1 MPSVVIVGGGL
12 AGLSTAV
19 ALAPHGYD
27 ITILEARTRL
37 GGRASSFYDPG
48 STEWV
53 DTCQHVSMGCCT
65 AFHDFCKTLGVL
77 PLLEPQPTLFFQ
89 TPDRR
94 TSRFKADPWPA
105 PFHLARALASAHYL
119 SMSEKLRVASG
130 VIRLVLEKKDLDEP
144 LLPWL
149 KKHAQSERT
158 IRRFWAV
165 VLVSALNDTV
175 DQLGTKYA
183 RKVFFDGF
191 LKDRDGFTVH
201 LPTVPLARLYG
212 EELHA
217 WCRKWNVTIRED
229 CAVRSIEPNEKPF
242 CVRTRN
248 GDVHLADRVVLAVPF
263 DRVNSLLPESWA
275 NRQEFAN
282 LENLTPSPITSVH
295 VWTDRAVMTHPHVVI
310 VDGLGHWIFNR
321 GRTSTGEWY
330 QQVVISATRELA
342 TWGREK
348 ITEAVLAELHQL
360 LPDLATARVLRSR
373 VITEHKATFSAVPGV
388 DQLRP
393 TQATSIPGLFLAG
406 DYTQT
411 GWPATMEG
419 AVRSGQ
425 MASGAIRA
433 AEGP

>member
-1 MPSVVIVGGGL
+1 
-12 AGLSTAV
+12 V

-27 ITILEARTRL
+27 ITVLEARSRL

-130 VIRLVLEKKDLDEP
+130 VIRLVFEKKDLDEP

-149 KKHAQSERT
+149 KKHGQSERT

-183 RKVFFDGF
+183 RKVFVDGF

-201 LPTVPLARLYG
+201 VPMVPLARLYG
-212 EELHA
+212 EELRA
-217 WCRKWNVTIRED
+217 WLAKWNVTILED
-229 CAVRSIEPNEKPF
+229 DAVKTVEPQGSQF
-242 CVRTRN
+242 RVTTR
-248 GDVHLADRVVLAVPF
+248 GGEEHLAERVVLAVPF
-263 DRVNSLLPESWA
+263 DRVNSIIPPEWVQHA
-275 NRQEFAN
+275 EFAN
-282 LENLTPSPITSVH
+282 LEKLSPSPITSVH
-295 VWTDRAVMTHPHVVI
+295 VWTDREVMTLPHVVI
-310 VDGLGHWIFNR
+310 IDGLGHWIFNR
-321 GRTSTGEWY
+321 GRTANGEWY
-330 QQVVISATRELA
+330 LQVVISATRELA
-342 TWGREK
+342 NWGREK
-348 ITEAVLAELHQL
+348 ITEAVLAELQQL
-360 LPDLATARVLRSR
+360 LPELAQAKVLRSR

-388 DQLRP
+388 DKLRP
-393 TQATSIPGLFLAG
+393 AQATSIPGLFLAG

-425 MASGAIRA
+425 LAAQAIRA
-433 AEGP
+433 AEGL

>member
-1 MPSVVIVGGGL
+1 MPSVVIVGAGL

-19 ALAPHGYD
+19 ALAPHGD
-27 ITILEARTRL
+27 QITLLEARARL
-37 GGRASSFYDPG
+37 GGRASSFYDPS

-89 TPDRR
+89 TTDRR
-94 TSRFKADPWPA
+94 LSRFRADPWPA

-119 SMSEKLRVASG
+119 SMTEKLRVAYG
-130 VIRLVLEKKDLDEP
+130 VVRLVLEQKDRDEP
-144 LLPWL
+144 LMPWL
-149 KKHAQSERT
+149 LQHGQTERT
-158 IRRFWAV
+158 IKRFWAV

-183 RKVFFDGF
+183 RKVFVDGF

-201 LPTVPLARLYG
+201 VPTVPLAKLYG
-212 EELHA
+212 DELLA
-217 WCRKWNVTIRED
+217 WFRRWNVSIQED
-229 CAVRSIEPNEKPF
+229 CAVRIVEPHGKQF
-242 CVRTRN
+242 RITTRS
-248 GDVHLADRVVLAVPF
+248 GVVHTADRVVLAVPF
-263 DRVNSLLPESWA
+263 DRVNSLLPQEWA
-275 NRQEFAN
+275 NRAEFAK
-282 LENLTPSPITSVH
+282 LEKLSPSPITSVH
-295 VWTDRAVMTHPHVVI
+295 VWTDRRVMTRPHVVI

-321 GRTSTGEWY
+321 GQTSNGEWY
-330 QQVVISATRELA
+330 LQVVISATRELA
-342 TWGREK
+342 NWGREK
-348 ITEAVLAELHQL
+348 IVDAVLAELRQL
-360 LPDLATARVLRSR
+360 LPELASAKVLRTR

-388 DQLRP
+388 DELRP
-393 TQATSIPGLFLAG
+393 TQSTSIPGLFLAG

-425 MASGAIRA
+425 LAAQAIRA
-433 AEGP
+433 AAGL